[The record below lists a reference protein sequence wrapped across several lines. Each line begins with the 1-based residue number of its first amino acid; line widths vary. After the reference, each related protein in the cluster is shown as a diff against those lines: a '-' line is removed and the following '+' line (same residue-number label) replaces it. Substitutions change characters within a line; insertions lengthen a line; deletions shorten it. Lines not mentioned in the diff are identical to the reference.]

1 MADLS
6 KADWV
11 LAYQAAFREANP
23 QYERPVRIR
32 HWTGGWYQIAM
43 PGEVFVDSDTKITRR
58 RIEELTENLRARV
71 AREKDSAEQAQ

>member
-1 MADLS
+1 MADVS

-23 QYERPVRIR
+23 QYELPIRIR

-43 PGEVFVDSDTKITRR
+43 PGNEFVDSETKITRK
-58 RIEELTENLRARV
+58 RILEMTENLRARIV
-71 AREKDSAEQAQ
+71 REKAAAEQAK